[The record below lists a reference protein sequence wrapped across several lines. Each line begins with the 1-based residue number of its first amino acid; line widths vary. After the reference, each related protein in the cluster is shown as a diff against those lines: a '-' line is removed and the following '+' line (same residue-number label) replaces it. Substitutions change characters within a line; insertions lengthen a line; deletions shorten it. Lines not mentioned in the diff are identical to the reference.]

1 MFNKLFWSIILI
13 IIGLSLLANNF
24 NIPILKDLW
33 KFWPLIF
40 IYIGIKLILSRN
52 VRLRRFNKMK
62 EERYKILKLVEE
74 GKIRAEEA
82 EELIKKLEE
91 IQQKEKRYLRV
102 NVIENEKSIVN
113 INVPLS
119 FLKWGLKFANTYAE
133 KYGEKI
139 EISPEEIEKLIN
151 DPDFKGRI
159 VDINTPEENVQVII
173 EIL

>member
-1 MFNKLFWSIILI
+1 MFNKVFWSILLI

-24 NIPILKDLW
+24 DVPVLKDLW
-33 KFWPLIF
+33 KLWPLVF
-40 IYIGIKLILSRN
+40 IYIGIKLIFPKYRRN
-52 VRLRRFNKMK
+52 IKMR

-74 GKIRAEEA
+74 GRIRADEA

-91 IQQKEKRYLRV
+91 VSKKEKRYLRV
-102 NVIENEKSIVN
+102 NVVEKERDIVN
-113 INVPLS
+113 ITVPLS
-119 FLKWGLKFANTYAE
+119 FLSWGLKFANTYAG

-139 EISPEEIEKLIN
+139 EISPEEIENLIN

-159 VDINTPEENVQVII
+159 VDINDPDDDVQVVI

>member
-1 MFNKLFWSIILI
+1 
-13 IIGLSLLANNF
+13 
-24 NIPILKDLW
+24 
-33 KFWPLIF
+33 
-40 IYIGIKLILSRN
+40 
-52 VRLRRFNKMK
+52 MK
-62 EERYKILKLVEE
+62 EERYKILRLVEE

-102 NVIENEKSIVN
+102 NVIENGKAVVN

-119 FLKWGLKFANTYAE
+119 LLKWGLKFANNYVE

-139 EISPEEIEKLIN
+139 EVSPEEIEKLIN

-159 VDINTPEENVQVII
+159 VDIITPDNNVQVII

>member
-1 MFNKLFWSIILI
+1 MFNRFFWSIILI

-33 KFWPLIF
+33 KLWPVIF
-40 IYIGIKLILSRN
+40 IYMGIKIILSKKIK
-52 VRLRRFNKMK
+52 LRRLNKMK
-62 EERYKILKLVEE
+62 EERYKILRLVEE

-102 NVIENEKSIVN
+102 NVIENGKAVVN

-119 FLKWGLKFANTYAE
+119 LLKWGLKFANNYVE

-139 EISPEEIEKLIN
+139 EVSPEEIEKLIN

-159 VDINTPEENVQVII
+159 VDIITPDNNVQVII